1 MQRIH
6 LVFAILILLTGCA
19 QQNPADPGAGMQSSA
34 GGGTSGLSAF
44 RPKADPAVLQK
55 IRQEEAEA
63 LRKAQEAAAQQQAAA
78 ETAQATDASARVLP
92 LVSTSPFTQMP
103 VAPPASEAS
112 AGGPIVTPANKEPS
126 SPGIPF
132 WPFNQPQQNKPP
144 EIASYGGYGAVPP
157 PPPGAAAGGLVPP
170 PPATTVT
177 GQLYAGMPPMDH
189 YAYMQQQQQPA
200 EPQRPALF
208 GSGSR
213 TSSANDDGESAPA
226 KKNKDF
232 VPITPTGMEARSPY
246 KQRDDLKVL
255 LKGAIAAS
263 PLQRLA
269 SKDEKVAQE
278 LARLDAG
285 LPSESTRGAFNV
297 SQRQVDT
304 VFKPVP
310 LDKRIAPTVRKL
322 QGDLMQA
329 YYRYL
334 YSYNKWALAQQTVA
348 ARKQEVDVAATPAE
362 QQRAAADLAQA
373 QSDADAAKEDMRSAQ
388 TELASVS
395 GPQAAATIIQRVS
408 GVKPSLE
415 SLAVAQG
422 DSSAGTAA
430 VEPAGDKGGGGL
442 ISGVGSLFGFGKSQ
456 GKGSDASGAGGSK
469 PKDEGKKGKGKKGQ
483 PAEVATDLAPAP
495 QSPAKAEA
503 VPETEAAP
511 AGSSSPISF
520 ELKNV
525 NVTPRKS
532 TLRVSIRNNG
542 SEQFS
547 FDPDVISLSEGNR
560 KLSEA
565 TVRAEFDTTLVQ
577 PNQEVTGTITI
588 YGRPW
593 NDRLSVSLN
602 DGGKTIPLKR

>member
-1 MQRIH
+1 MQRIYFV
-6 LVFAILILLTGCA
+6 LATLILLTGCA
-19 QQNPADPGAGMQSSA
+19 QQNPADTGAGMPSSA

-44 RPKADPAVLQK
+44 RPKADPAVMQK
-55 IRQEEAEA
+55 IRQEEAEN
-63 LRKAQEAAAQQQAAA
+63 LRKAQEAAQQQQAAA
-78 ETAQATDASARVLP
+78 EAAQDTNASGRVLP
-92 LVSTSPFTQMP
+92 AVSTSPFTQMP
-103 VAPPASEAS
+103 VAPPADQAS
-112 AGGPIVTPANKEPS
+112 AGGPIVTPAKQES
-126 SPGIPF
+126 SNPGIPF

-177 GQLYAGMPPMDH
+177 GQLYAGMPPMDP
-189 YAYMQQQQQPA
+189 YGYMQQPQQPA
-200 EPQRPALF
+200 QPQRPALF

-213 TSSANDDGESAPA
+213 TTSSDDEGESAPA
-226 KKNKDF
+226 KKKKDF

-269 SKDEKVAQE
+269 NKDEKVAQE

-285 LPSESTRGAFNV
+285 LPSESTKGAFNV
-297 SQRQVDT
+297 SQRQIDT

-310 LDKRIAPTVRKL
+310 LDKRIAPSVKKL
-322 QGDLMQA
+322 QSDLMQA

-348 ARKQEVDVAATPAE
+348 ARKQEVDVASTPAE
-362 QQRAAADLAQA
+362 QQRAAADLAQS

-408 GVKPSLE
+408 GVKPSVE

-422 DSSAGTAA
+422 DSQPVVAA
-430 VEPAGDKGGGGL
+430 EPAGDKGGGGL
-442 ISGVGSLFGFGKSQ
+442 IGGVGSLFGFGKSQ
-456 GKGSDASGAGGSK
+456 PKASDAGGAAS
-469 PKDEGKKGKGKKGQ
+469 PKAKDDGKKGKGKKGQ
-483 PAEVATDLAPAP
+483 PAETAKDLAPAP
-495 QSPAKAEA
+495 QGAAKAEA
-503 VPETEAAP
+503 EPEPEAAP

-532 TLRVSIRNNG
+532 TLKVSIRNNG
-542 SEQFS
+542 SENFS